1 MTTKSDKGKSRNR
14 AGLQKAPSR
23 RRFAMATGAGALVV
37 VVLVAIFLSARSGK
51 TGAGAYAFQVGTPG
65 PSQVAPPIQLQS
77 TTGGTF
83 QLSGSRGKTVLLYFQ
98 EGLTCQPCWD
108 QLKAIQ
114 QNFDSFKA
122 LGIDQVVTITSDPI
136 DALKQKAADE
146 GLTTPIL
153 SDPNL
158 DVSTAYE
165 ANSYG
170 MMGNSRDGHTFI
182 VVGPDGVIRWRA
194 DYGGPPDFT
203 MYLPVNA
210 LLGDIQRGLR
220 ASG

>member
-1 MTTKSDKGKSRNR
+1 MTTKSAR
-14 AGLQKAPSR
+14 ANSNNAAQGRAPNR
-23 RRFAMATGAGALVV
+23 RRLAVVIGSGVLILVA
-37 VVLVAIFLSARSGK
+37 LVAIFFTARSGK
-51 TGAGAYAFQVGTPG
+51 SGAGAYEFQVGTPG

-77 TTGGTF
+77 TTGGTY

-114 QNFDSFKA
+114 QNFPRFKA
-122 LGIDQVVTITSDPI
+122 LGIDEVITITSDPL

-153 SDPNL
+153 SDPGL
-158 DVSTAYE
+158 TVSSAYH
-165 ANSYG
+165 ANDYG

-182 VVGPDGVIRWRA
+182 VVGPDGVIGWRA
-194 DYGGPPDFT
+194 DYGGPPNYT
-203 MYLPVNA
+203 MYLPVDA
-210 LLGDIQRGLR
+210 LLADIQRGLKV
-220 ASG
+220 GG